1 MHVAHPAS
9 HHVTRIHGVCT
20 TIICAAADERFS
32 QRGWVL
38 ARVAAERRPQAGI
51 RSTSVQLRAE
61 LHRRRAP
68 LLQYFT
74 LMSHVLRV
82 RSRFGARANS
92 QICSQLVCRIESSR
106 LADAGNEHPV
116 RLHYTVVAF
125 ADALL
130 DLNSTGKQLNGV
142 SLSLAFSLVAA
153 NERATFTLLCRNAA
167 RDIVPRLAWGR

>member
-1 MHVAHPAS
+1 VSLPQLWHIVAERGLMHVAHPAS

-125 ADALL
+125 ADA
-130 DLNSTGKQLNGV
+130 
-142 SLSLAFSLVAA
+142 
-153 NERATFTLLCRNAA
+153 
-167 RDIVPRLAWGR
+167 